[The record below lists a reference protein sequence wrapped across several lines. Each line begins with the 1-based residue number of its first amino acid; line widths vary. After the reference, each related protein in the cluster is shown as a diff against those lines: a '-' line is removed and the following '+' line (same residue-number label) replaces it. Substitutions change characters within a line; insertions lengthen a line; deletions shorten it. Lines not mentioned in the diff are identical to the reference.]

1 MAEITLGPQDALILV
16 DVQNDFCP
24 GGKLAVPEGDG
35 VVPVLNAWIGA
46 AREAGAVIV
55 ASRDWHPADH
65 SSFREQ
71 GGPWPSH
78 CVQGTPGAEFHAGL
92 ELPEGVL
99 VVSKGDKKELDQYS
113 DFEQTLLAN
122 ALRDMGVTRLF
133 IGGLAQDICVRATVL
148 DAVRHGFTTHVI
160 GNGSKPLNGV
170 SGKQALED
178 MRLAGAVVE
187 Q

>member
-1 MAEITLGPQDALILV
+1 MAEVRLVPKDALILV

-24 GGKLAVPEGDG
+24 GGKLAVVGGDE
-35 VVPVLNAWIGA
+35 VVPVLNGWIRA
-46 AREAGAVIV
+46 AREAGAMIV

-78 CVQGTPGAEFHAGL
+78 CVQGTPGADFHPGL
-92 ELPEGVL
+92 ELPEDVL
-99 VVSKGDKKELDQYS
+99 VVSKGDRQELDQYS
-113 DFEQTLLAN
+113 DFEQTPLAG
-122 ALRDMGVTRLF
+122 ALRDKGVTRLF
-133 IGGLAQDICVRATVL
+133 IGGLAQDVCVRATVL
-148 DAVRHGFTTHVI
+148 DAVRHGFETHVI
-160 GNGSKPLNGV
+160 SNGSKPLNDV